1 MISINIYRYNPEKDQ
16 FPYMQTYKFEQPKRD
31 IMVLELLNQLKEKD
45 PTISYRRS
53 CREGVCG
60 SDGMNINGKNGL
72 ACITP
77 LSSVIKKNK
86 LDLRPLP
93 GLPVIRDLVVDM
105 TEFYAQYEKIKPFL
119 QNDTPVDIGESLQSP
134 EDRDKL
140 DGLYECILCAC
151 CSTSCPSF
159 WWNPDK
165 FVGPAALLQAYR
177 FIADSRDTQTAER
190 LQNLSDPF
198 SVYRCHGIMNCVAV
212 CPKGLNPNEAI
223 GEIKSML
230 LKNKQKKSNI
240 IASTVSTSS

>member
-1 MISINIYRYNPEKDQ
+1 MELSVSLYRYNPEQDK
-16 FPYMQTYKFEQPKRD
+16 FRYMKNYKVKKPNKD
-31 IMVLELLNQLKEKD
+31 IMVLDLLNMLKED
-45 PTISYRRS
+45 DATISYRRS

-77 LSSVIKKNK
+77 LSEVLRGNK
-86 LDLRPLP
+86 LELRPLP
-93 GLPVIRDLVVDM
+93 GLPVIRDLIVDM
-105 TEFYAQYEKIKPFL
+105 TQFYEQYEKIKPFL
-119 QNDTPVDIGESLQSP
+119 QSDSEPPEQERLQSP
-134 EDRDKL
+134 KDRDKL

-177 FIADSRDTQTAER
+177 FLADTIDAKKQER
-190 LQNLSDPF
+190 FDELGDPF
-198 SVYRCHGIMNCVAV
+198 SVYRCHGIMNCVSV
-212 CPKGLNPNEAI
+212 CPKGLNPNKAI

-230 LKNKQKKSNI
+230 LTGTKEDKIK
-240 IASTVSTSS
+240 VVGLE

>member
-1 MISINIYRYNPEKDQ
+1 MLEINLYRYNPEKDK
-16 FPYMQTYKFEQPKRD
+16 FPFMQQYQIEKPKKD
-31 IMVLELLNQLKEKD
+31 IMVLDLLHLIKEED
-45 PTISYRRS
+45 NSLSFRRS

-77 LSSVIKKNK
+77 LSDVLKGNK
-86 LDLRPLP
+86 LEIRPLP

-105 TEFYAQYEKIKPFL
+105 TEFYNQYEKIKPFL
-119 QNDTPVDIGESLQSP
+119 QNDSEPPAQERLQSP

-177 FIADSRDTQTAER
+177 FLADTRDLEKDSRLDA
-190 LQNLSDPF
+190 LSDPF
-198 SVYRCHGIMNCVAV
+198 SVYRCHGIMNCVAA
-212 CPKGLNPNEAI
+212 CPKGLNPNKAS

-230 LKNKQKKSNI
+230 LKGKNSKNL
-240 IASTVSTSS
+240 IASDGATR